1 MVGIRAAHSLPPAR
15 NHAFHGVA
23 AKKSTVISS
32 GIFCR
37 ELIGRSS
44 ELAFLLERVRTT
56 SGRTSV
62 VIVVRGE
69 AGIGKT
75 RLVDEVTRAVGSE
88 GYRTALGSTREYANA
103 PYAALEE
110 ALERLGIDVDRAI
123 EDSAPDTKTRRFN
136 AIAESIAAAAAGGTW
151 RGLLIVVEDLH
162 WADAGTV
169 ELLRFLATRLAA
181 CSVTFIVT
189 YRPDEIESDSARA
202 RSIVALERESEAV
215 VTLDALPSQQIERL
229 LASVIRDGERSV
241 SAGVLAQI
249 RDLSD
254 GRPLFAEELLRG
266 VFERLDRDVHAEPSV
281 PTSVRVTVRE
291 RFASLTDTDRTVL
304 LHAALI
310 GRRFSARF
318 VASFCGL
325 DLFVVY
331 AALRRARDLQL
342 IVEQSDDEGDA
353 FAFRHTLT
361 REAIY
366 SELLRAEARLM
377 HGKVAQALAAEPEPD
392 VAAIAD
398 HLWRAGEAEAAAD
411 WSERA
416 GDDAYAVYAYADAAR
431 TYERAHRLAVDEAR
445 RAHLAER
452 TADSWY
458 ALGDLAQSVDWFG
471 RAAEAY
477 LSAHEPRPAWR
488 AALRKAR
495 VLFESGRYEAGLREA
510 DGLAMT
516 TDVEPELRFEAEV
529 MVAGLLTT
537 HGRAAEALD
546 RLQRAERLGVR
557 SDPFVSARFSGAY
570 ALALGFVGRPDE
582 ARVRFEVAVG
592 EARAL
597 GDNDLMLRTYNNWGN
612 LEIAYG
618 TLTRA
623 RELYAEALGGAEKT
637 KNRHIA
643 AWIAQNAAL
652 PALLSGDLAHARQLV
667 ARSAE
672 IEHGV
677 RAVRRWSLALSM
689 RVGTLEGTHAPDDL
703 DRAQAA
709 LDAAIDDV
717 DLSSIAML
725 SASIAHRLASE
736 HRVAEAGDVIAR
748 VQPVFDHTEAPYWL
762 VDATSRYGDGTA
774 RARAREFV
782 AAVAVREGAR
792 PAQGVMALLDAR
804 EALRRRRRDECIALA
819 EDAVEA
825 FHAAGWTLDEAYA
838 LELAGR
844 VADAVAI
851 FRRIGAAAE
860 VRRNTET
867 GVPAA
872 RRRGEST
879 LTGRERE
886 IAGLVVAGHQT
897 RAIAETLVISERTVE
912 THIAA
917 IYRKL
922 GVSSRRALETLLAES
937 AAP

>member
-1 MVGIRAAHSLPPAR
+1 LAR
-15 NHAFHGVA
+15 NHAFDADV
-23 AKKSTVISS
+23 AKKRRVISS

-44 ELAFLLERVRTT
+44 ELAFLLERVRAT
-56 SGRTSV
+56 SGRASV

-75 RLVDEVTRAVGSE
+75 RLVDEVTRAVRGD

-110 ALERLGIDVDRAI
+110 AFERLGIDVVRTL
-123 EDSAPDTKTRRFN
+123 EDGAADAKTRRFN
-136 AIAESIAAAAAGGTW
+136 AIAEAIAAAAATGTS

-162 WADAGTV
+162 WADVGTL
-169 ELLRFLATRLAA
+169 ELLRFLASRLAE
-181 CSVTFIVT
+181 CGVTFIVT

-202 RSIVALERESEAV
+202 RSIVALEREAEAV
-215 VTLDALPSQQIERL
+215 VTLDALPSTQIERL

-241 SAGVLAQI
+241 SADVLAQI

-266 VFERLDRDVHAEPSV
+266 VFERLDRDIRAEPSV

-318 VASFCGL
+318 VASFSGN
-325 DLFVVY
+325 DLFAVY

-342 IVEQSDDEGDA
+342 VVEQPDDEGDA
-353 FAFRHTLT
+353 FAFRHALT
-361 REAIY
+361 REAVY

-377 HGKVAQALAAEPEPD
+377 HGKVAQALAAEPTPD

-416 GDDAYAVYAYADAAR
+416 GDDAYGVYAYADAAR
-431 TYERAHRLAVDEAR
+431 AYERSHRLAVDEAR

-477 LSAHEPRPAWR
+477 DAAHEPRPAWR
-488 AALRKAR
+488 LALRKAR

-510 DGLAMT
+510 DHLAT
-516 TDVEPELRFEAEV
+516 TVGVEPELRFEAEV

-537 HGRAAEALD
+537 HGRAVEALE

-557 SDPFVSARFSGAY
+557 SDPFVNARFSGAY
-570 ALALGFVGRPDE
+570 ALALGFIGRPDE
-582 ARVRFEVAVG
+582 ARPRFQTAVD

-597 GDNDLMLRTYNNWGN
+597 ADNDLMLRTYNNWGN

-618 TLTRA
+618 TLSRA

-652 PALLSGDLAHARQLV
+652 PALLSGDLAQARELV
-667 ARSAE
+667 ARSAQ

-689 RVGTLEGTHAPDDL
+689 RLGTLEGSHGADEL
-703 DRAQAA
+703 DRAGAA
-709 LDAAIDDV
+709 LDEAIDDV

-725 SASIAHRLASE
+725 AASIAHRLAAQ
-736 HRVAEAGDVIAR
+736 HRISEAGNVIAR
-748 VQPVFDHTEAPYWL
+748 VLPVFEHTEAPYWL
-762 VDATSRYGDGTA
+762 VDAASRYGDATA

-782 AAVAVREGAR
+782 AAVAARESAR
-792 PAQGVMALLDAR
+792 AAQGVLALMDAR
-804 EALRRRRRDECIALA
+804 DALRHRRRDECIALA
-819 EDAVEA
+819 ERAVDA
-825 FHAAGWTLDEAYA
+825 FRAAGWTLEQAYA

-844 VADAVAI
+844 VADAVAL
-851 FRRIGAAAE
+851 FRRIGATAE

-867 GVPAA
+867 GVTAA

-886 IAGLVVAGHQT
+886 IAGLLVAGHQT

-922 GVSSRRALETLLAES
+922 GVSNRRALETLLAES
-937 AAP
+937 AAT